1 MGSLPRTRPGTLH
14 ETDPLH
20 DEKASMRTQPATLSW
35 GALCATALLGLCA
48 GHAHAGPRDTFATTL
63 VAAPPWGEHFFHG
76 VALNDSGAVV
86 AYLQLPDDT
95 YWYTGPDGQG
105 LYYQPPQLGDAAATS
120 LTDINDAGQISGSYQ
135 SPTGQHA
142 FITTADGTGFV
153 DLHPA
158 GATMSAVLAV
168 DEQGRVAGEFSTDA
182 RPFFLDGPGFRND
195 SQGDSYQQLGAAGVQ
210 VTPSALRNGV
220 VVGYQKMADGHFH
233 AFRTSRTGTK
243 LNDLGTFGGS
253 DSYAFGVNDAG
264 VAVGYA
270 TDAAGVRRAFITQPD
285 GSLRQLDTEGLFSSS
300 VAYGIDAQG
309 HVVGSG
315 YLPAVG
321 SIAFVTQKNGGR
333 IFDLNKL
340 THMPQHRQLGSANA
354 INAKGQILADDE
366 SDYGGPYLLTPAT
379 AALAELDAR

>member
-1 MGSLPRTRPGTLH
+1 
-14 ETDPLH
+14 
-20 DEKASMRTQPATLSW
+20 MRTQIAKLSW
-35 GALCATALLGLCA
+35 SALCATALLGLSA
-48 GHAHAGPRDTFATTL
+48 GHACAGSGDAFTTTR

-76 VALNDSGAVV
+76 VALNDAGAVV
-86 AYLQLPDDT
+86 AYLQLPDET

-105 LYYQPPQLGDAAATS
+105 LYYSPPALGDAGVVS

-135 SPTGQHA
+135 TPTGQHA
-142 FITTADGTGFV
+142 FVTTADGADLV
-153 DLHPA
+153 DLHPP
-158 GATMSAVLAV
+158 GATMSAVLSV
-168 DEQGRVAGEFSTDA
+168 DQQGRVAGEFSTDA

-195 SQGDSYQQLGAAGVQ
+195 SQGASYRQLGGDGVQ
-210 VTPSALRNGV
+210 VVPSAIRNGI
-220 VVGYQKMADGHFH
+220 VVGYQKTADGHFH

-243 LNDLGTFGGS
+243 LNDLGTFGGA
-253 DSYAFGVNDAG
+253 DSYAYGVNDAG

-270 TDAAGVRRAFITQPD
+270 TDAAGVRRAFITNPD

-315 YLPAVG
+315 YVTGQG

-333 IFDLNKL
+333 IFNLNQL
-340 THMPQHRQLGSANA
+340 THVPQHRHLGSAGA

-366 SDYGGPYLLTPAT
+366 SDYGGPYLLTPA
-379 AALAELDAR
+379 AGELADLDAR